1 MKKDAIVEEV
11 GKVRKDIL
19 EYLKDFFKKN
29 ARHYKIEMAFLYG
42 SWAGGFQKK
51 DSDVD
56 IAAVFLKELNNDD
69 EIFEYLTNISLLLSR
84 KLHCEV
90 NLLHINSDFRY
101 PMLYYNAIVLG
112 IPVFIK
118 DFSEYIDLKN
128 EAIFQMEDFNIF
140 CRGWQMSIAKQNMEA
155 LIHD

>member
-11 GKVRKDIL
+11 AKVREDII
-19 EYLKDFFKKN
+19 EYLRDFFKKN
-29 ARHYKIEMAFLYG
+29 ARHYKIEMVFLYG

-51 DSDVD
+51 DSDID
-56 IAAVFLKELNNDD
+56 IAAVFFKGLNDD
-69 EIFEYLTNISLLLSR
+69 EIFEYLTIISLLLSR

-90 NLLHINSDFRY
+90 NLLHIHSDFRY

-112 IPVFIK
+112 IHVFFK

-128 EAIFQMEDFNIF
+128 EAIFQMEDFNLF
-140 CRGWQMSIAKQNMEA
+140 CRGWQMSIAKRNMEA
-155 LIHD
+155 LLYD